1 MNQPQKTNS
10 DAERWQSLRQQMPV
24 CGHWAYFDHAGV
36 APIPAPT
43 RDVLIEWARHAAQ
56 NGRVNWTAWRQR
68 LEETRRLAA
77 ELLNTSTDEIALI
90 RNTTEGVTLVAEGYR
105 WQPGDN
111 VVIFQGEFPSNR
123 YPWLNLRDRGVE
135 VREVPTSRERVEPA
149 HVAAACDDRTRI
161 IAVSWVGYATGYR
174 QDLAALAE
182 IAHQRGAGLFV
193 DAIQGLGALPL
204 DLQDL
209 PVDFLA
215 ADGHKWLLGP
225 EGAGLLFVRQAW
237 LGRLRP
243 LGVGWNSAAVVDFT
257 QPQLVLKPTAGRYE
271 GGTYN
276 MGGLAALA
284 ASLRLLL
291 DCGID
296 RVASRIFELTD
307 QLCVELERLGAEI
320 ISARD
325 GPHRSGIVACDF
337 PGRSPQLLMRQ
348 CQTARVAV
356 NVRAGWLRISP
367 HAYATADDIQRLLR
381 ALAAR

>member
-1 MNQPQKTNS
+1 MSRPHESNS
-10 DAERWQSLRQQMPV
+10 AAEWWQTLRQQMPV
-24 CGHWAYFDHAGV
+24 REHWAYFDHAGV

-43 RDVLIEWARHAAQ
+43 RDVLIEWANHAAQ

-77 ELLNTSTDEIALI
+77 ELLNAAMDEIALI
-90 RNTTEGVTLVAEGYR
+90 RNTTEGITLVAEGYR

-111 VVIFQGEFPSNR
+111 VVILQGEFPSNR

-135 VREVPTSRERVEPA
+135 VREVHTDRERVDLTD
-149 HVAAACDDRTRI
+149 VAAVCDSKTRI
-161 IAVSWVGYATGYR
+161 VAVSWVGYATGYR
-174 QDLAALAE
+174 HDLAALAE

-193 DAIQGLGALPL
+193 DAIQGLGVLPL
-204 DLQDL
+204 DLQKL

-225 EGAGLLFVRQAW
+225 EGAGILFVRRAW
-237 LGRLRP
+237 LDRLRP
-243 LGVGWNSAAVVDFT
+243 LGVGWNSAAVVDFA
-257 QPQLVLKPTAGRYE
+257 QPQLTLKPTAGRYE

-291 DCGID
+291 DCRID
-296 RVASRIFELTD
+296 RVAARIFELTD
-307 QLCVELERLGAEI
+307 QLCVELERLGADI
-320 ISARD
+320 VSARD
-325 GPHRSGIVACDF
+325 EPHRSGIVACDF
-337 PGRSPQLLMRQ
+337 PSRDPQLLMQQ
-348 CQTARVAV
+348 CQTAGVAV

-367 HAYATADDIQRLLR
+367 HAYTNADDIQRLLR